1 MTTIRKT
8 DNGIEYLFGV
18 LKEKDRT
25 ITRVRFWKIPHKTPR
40 EDISLKIGRYNKE
53 TFLDRKL

>member
-40 EDISLKIGRYNKE
+40 EDISLKIGRYNK
-53 TFLDRKL
+53 DDV